1 MKVLAAY
8 MLCVLGGNAA
18 PDADA
23 IKKVLASA
31 EAEADDASIDALLKG
46 LEGKDLNEVLAA
58 GKEKLS
64 KFGGGGGGGGGSGG
78 AGGAAAAEEEKE
90 EEEEEEEE
98 VDMGGAGGLF
108 GAEEGGGDY

>member
-1 MKVLAAY
+1 MKAIAAY

-23 IKKVLASA
+23 IKKVLSSV
-31 EAEADDASIDALLKG
+31 EAEADDAAIESLLKS

-64 KFGGGGGGGGGSGG
+64 KFGGGGGGGGGG
-78 AGGAAAAEEEKE
+78 AAEEEKE

-108 GAEEGGGDY
+108 GDEEGGGDY

>member
-1 MKVLAAY
+1 M
-8 MLCVLGGNAA
+8 LGGNAA

-23 IKKVLASA
+23 IKKVLASV
-31 EAEADDASIDALLKG
+31 EAEADDASIDVS
-46 LEGKDLNEVLAA
+46 EGARGQDLNEVLAA

-64 KFGGGGGGGGGSGG
+64 KFGGGGGGGGGGSGG